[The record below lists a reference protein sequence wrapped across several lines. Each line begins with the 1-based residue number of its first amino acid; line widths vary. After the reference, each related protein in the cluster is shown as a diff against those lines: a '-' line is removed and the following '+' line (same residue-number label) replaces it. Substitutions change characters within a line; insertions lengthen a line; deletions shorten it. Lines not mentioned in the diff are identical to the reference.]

1 MSNNLFDQ
9 LTAQVNFLLLSQRNM
24 ILISAFSVALASFKS
39 TFSHP
44 LMKYFVVILFVY
56 ALAVGAKSA
65 EDFNAYI
72 KDTRNEGGL
81 DSRDLNVLDRY
92 ETWVYF
98 SYTLLGIIVLILLT
112 FTQIEFFS
120 SFHYFFG
127 IKQLEEKKKSRKKKI
142 N

>member
-9 LTAQVNFLLLSQRNM
+9 LTNQVNFLLLSQRNM
-24 ILISAFSVALASFKS
+24 ILVSAFSLALASFKS
-39 TFSHP
+39 TFNHP

-56 ALAVGAKSA
+56 ALAVGAKSI

-72 KDTRNEGGL
+72 KDTRDEGSL
-81 DSRDLNVLDRY
+81 DSRDLNVLNRY

-120 SFHYFFG
+120 SFHYIFG
-127 IKQLEEKKKSRKKKI
+127 IKNIEEKNKSKKI